1 MLSLPVTSKKLKIT
15 AYGKDGKP
23 DSNFEPFELMLNPE
37 SYSIKSTINY
47 VQEEKAN
54 GNSTGEPC
62 KYTGHAQRELVL
74 APFILDVTGAI
85 PFTQANIFDN
95 SIPKM
100 IERLEKVVYN
110 YDGTNHEP
118 HILQLEWGSS
128 LHWAKLKSMDVKY
141 TLFAE
146 NGDPLRAEVSL
157 TMMKYKDIKE
167 ILAEQKK
174 SSPDL
179 THLVEVK
186 DGDTLPLMCNRVYKD
201 CSYYREVAE
210 VNGLD
215 DFCHLTPGTFLYFPP
230 LVD

>member
-15 AYGKDGKP
+15 AFCEDGSP
-23 DSNFEPFELMLNPE
+23 DSNYEPFELMLNPE

-54 GNSTGEPC
+54 GNSTGASG
-62 KYTGHAQRELVL
+62 KYTGHSERELVL
-74 APFILDVTGAI
+74 DPFILDVTGAI
-85 PFTQANIFDN
+85 PFKLAKMLNE
-95 SIPKM
+95 SITDM
-100 IERLEKVVYN
+100 IKHLEEVVYD

-128 LHWAKLKSMDVKY
+128 IHWAKLKSMDVKY

-186 DGDTLPLMCNRVYKD
+186 DGDTLPSMCNRVYKD
-201 CSYYREVAE
+201 CSYYREIAE
-210 VNGLD
+210 INGLD
-215 DFCHLTPGTFLYFPP
+215 DFRHLTPGTFLYFPP